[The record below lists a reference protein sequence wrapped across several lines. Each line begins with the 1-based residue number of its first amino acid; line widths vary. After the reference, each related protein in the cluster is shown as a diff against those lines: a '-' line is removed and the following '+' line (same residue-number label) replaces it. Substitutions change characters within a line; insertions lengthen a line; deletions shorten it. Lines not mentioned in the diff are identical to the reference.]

1 MDRNIHDIYD
11 VILKII
17 LVVYREDFLSFIGIN
32 KNIKEVLKTEFV
44 TLNGDKYYLDFLCLL
59 DDDTL
64 SHIEFQFP
72 KARPHDLDRFFDY
85 NIVAQVT
92 YGSLTETTVINFTSK
107 KFSEKIRRIGRS
119 KCFNPDY
126 IYLGDIDYRGYWRKI
141 NIKDE
146 SNLKL
151 TVFEEI
157 VVLLTCLIPE
167 CKKKAHMLDK
177 ISKLLKNKE
186 LFDKTRFEYV
196 QAIIQMEIE
205 NLISKEEQSKITEVV
220 DMTPQAEKII
230 SQAISE
236 VHRKS
241 VHEARIDGRNEGKKE
256 GRKEGREEGREEVAK
271 NLKDLMDDEEISR
284 ISGLSLERVKQL

>member
-1 MDRNIHDIYD
+1 M
-11 VILKII
+11 L
-17 LVVYREDFLSFIGIN
+17 E
-32 KNIKEVLKTEFV
+32 
-44 TLNGDKYYLDFLCLL
+44 
-59 DDDTL
+59 DDTL
-64 SHIEFQFP
+64 CNIEFQFP

-85 NIVAQVT
+85 NIVTQVT
-92 YGSLTETTVINFTSK
+92 HGSLTETIVINFTSK

-126 IYLGDIDYRGYWRKI
+126 VYLGDIDFAGYWRNI
-141 NIKDE
+141 NIKVE

-157 VVLLTCLIPE
+157 VILITCLIPE
-167 CKKKAHMLDK
+167 CKNKAHMLDK

-196 QAIIQMEIE
+196 KTIIQMEIE
-205 NLISKEEQSKITEVV
+205 NLISKDEQSIITEVV
-220 DMTPQAEKII
+220 DMTPQAEKLI

-241 VHEARIDGRNEGKKE
+241 VHESRLDGMKEGK
-256 GRKEGREEGREEVAK
+256 EEIAK
-271 NLKDLMDDEEISR
+271 NLKDFMDVEEISR

>member
-1 MDRNIHDIYD
+1 MGRNIHDIYD

-17 LVVYREDFLSFIGIN
+17 ILVYGEGFLRFIGIN

-44 TLNGDKYYLDFLCLL
+44 TLKGIKFYLDFLCLL
-59 DDDTL
+59 DDGTL
-64 SHIEFQFP
+64 CHIEFQFP
-72 KARPHDLDRFFDY
+72 KARPYDLDRFFDY
-85 NIVAQVT
+85 NIVTQLIQGA
-92 YGSLTETTVINFTSK
+92 LTETIVINFTSI

-126 IYLGDIDYRGYWRKI
+126 VYLGDIDYAGYWRNI
-141 NIKDE
+141 NIKVE

-167 CKKKAHMLDK
+167 CKNKAHMLDK
-177 ISKLLKNKE
+177 ISKLLKNKD

-196 QAIIQMEIE
+196 KAIVQMEIE
-205 NLISKEEQSKITEVV
+205 NLISKDEQHKITEVV
-220 DMTPQAEKII
+220 DMTPQAEKLI
-230 SQAISE
+230 SQVIDE

-241 VHEARIDGRNEGKKE
+241 VHEARMDGIKEGK
-256 GRKEGREEGREEVAK
+256 EEIAK

>member
-1 MDRNIHDIYD
+1 MNRDIHDIYD

-17 LVVYREDFLSFIGIN
+17 ILVYGEDFLSFIGIN

-44 TLNGDKYYLDFLCLL
+44 TLKGNKLYLDFLCLL

-64 SHIEFQFP
+64 CHIEFQFP
-72 KARPHDLDRFFDY
+72 KARPYDLDRFFDY
-85 NIVAQVT
+85 NIVTQVT
-92 YGSLTETTVINFTSK
+92 QGALTETIVINFTSK

-126 IYLGDIDYRGYWRKI
+126 VYLGDIDYAGYWRNI
-141 NIKDE
+141 NIKVE

-220 DMTPQAEKII
+220 DMTPQAEKLI

-241 VHEARIDGRNEGKKE
+241 VHEARIDGMKEGK
-256 GRKEGREEGREEVAK
+256 EEIAK

>member
-1 MDRNIHDIYD
+1 MNRDIHDIYD

-17 LVVYREDFLSFIGIN
+17 ILVYGEDFLSFIGIN

-44 TLNGDKYYLDFLCLL
+44 TLKGNKLYLDFLCLL

-64 SHIEFQFP
+64 CHIEFQFP
-72 KARPHDLDRFFDY
+72 KARPYNLDRFFDY
-85 NIVAQVT
+85 NIVTQVT
-92 YGSLTETTVINFTSK
+92 QGALTETIVINFTSK

-126 IYLGDIDYRGYWRKI
+126 VYLGDIDYEGYWRNI
-141 NIKDE
+141 NIKVE

-220 DMTPQAEKII
+220 DMTPQAEKLI

-241 VHEARIDGRNEGKKE
+241 VHEARIDGMKEGK
-256 GRKEGREEGREEVAK
+256 EEIAK

>member
-1 MDRNIHDIYD
+1 M
-11 VILKII
+11 
-17 LVVYREDFLSFIGIN
+17 EDFLSFIGIN

-126 IYLGDIDYRGYWRKI
+126 IYLGDIDYTGYWRKI

-157 VVLLTCLIPE
+157 VVLLTCLMPE

-205 NLISKEEQSKITEVV
+205 NFVSKEEQSKITEVA

-241 VHEARIDGRNEGKKE
+241 VHEARIE
-256 GRKEGREEGREEVAK
+256 GRKEGMEEVAK